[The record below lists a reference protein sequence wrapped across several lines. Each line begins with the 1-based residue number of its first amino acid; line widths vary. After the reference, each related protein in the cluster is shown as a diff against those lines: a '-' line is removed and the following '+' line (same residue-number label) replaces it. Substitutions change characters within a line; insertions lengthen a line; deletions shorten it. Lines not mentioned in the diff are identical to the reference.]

1 MMVTKNDF
9 LKQDELEILGEE
21 FGIEV
26 TVKDALED
34 VNYVEEYLDEEID
47 DSNFETRPPVVTIMG
62 HVDHGKTSLLDK
74 IRSAKVAAAEA
85 GGITQHI
92 SAYTIEQS
100 GQKNNICR
108 YSRSRRV
115 LSYESKRC

>member
-34 VNYVEEYLDEEID
+34 VNYVGDYHDEDVD
-47 DSNFETRPPVVTIMG
+47 DRFCN
-62 HVDHGKTSLLDK
+62 KTSCC
-74 IRSAKVAAAEA
+74 
-85 GGITQHI
+85 
-92 SAYTIEQS
+92 
-100 GQKNNICR
+100 NNNGTC
-108 YSRSRRV
+108 
-115 LSYESKRC
+115 